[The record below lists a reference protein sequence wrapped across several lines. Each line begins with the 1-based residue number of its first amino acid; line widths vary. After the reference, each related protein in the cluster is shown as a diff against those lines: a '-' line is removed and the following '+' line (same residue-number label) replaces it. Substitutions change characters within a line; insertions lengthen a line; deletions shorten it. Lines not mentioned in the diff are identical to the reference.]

1 MKVLRKMH
9 EGASDPV
16 EISTGGGS
24 SCDDYD
30 VCPGD
35 KHFFPQ
41 SVVLA
46 DEALD
51 AMPHHGVPDFL

>member
-1 MKVLRKMH
+1 MH